1 MHGRPRHVRISV
13 EEFTN
18 APGVSLEAWGLL
30 LWIGRFRAE
39 RWPSNVVRVA
49 DLAACGANI
58 RRLRRLLAELWNAGL
73 VMLIDDDLDAQAY
86 LLADDDERAS
96 KLMEEID
103 QRCLSLEIG
112 QTWRIICEMLAEDS
126 PNLAAI
132 ERARQLNAERQR
144 RFRFRKKLRSTAQ
157 MKLGFRLD
165 DNARYVTPL
174 NVEVDPPKPPRGPAE
189 IAPPGGG
196 SDSVACGDGRQP
208 GTGFPTQN
216 RPEKSLEGGGSLYPP
231 SEIENAAP
239 RGNGEPSVMLNGA
252 GAVLDALLRN

>member
-1 MHGRPRHVRISV
+1 VRVSV

-49 DLAACGANI
+49 DLAASGASI
-58 RRLRRLLAELWNAGL
+58 RRLRRLLAELWDAGL
-73 VMLIDDDLDAQAY
+73 VTLIENDAEADAWLA
-86 LLADDDERAS
+86 LLGDDEAAL
-96 KLMEEID
+96 KLAEELDRRSIN
-103 QRCLSLEIG
+103 LEIG
-112 QTWRIICEMLAEDS
+112 KHWRIICEMLAEDS

-157 MKLGFRLD
+157 MNLGFRLD
-165 DNARYVTPL
+165 DNARYVTPSY
-174 NVEVDPPKPPRGPAE
+174 VEVDPPKPPRGPAE

-196 SDSVACGDGRQP
+196 SDSVAFGDGSQP
-208 GTGFPTQN
+208 APPTPGRN
-216 RPEKSLEGGGSLYPP
+216 RPEEKPGRGGSQYAPP
-231 SEIENAAP
+231 EAETPPP
-239 RGNGEPSVMLNGA
+239 RVNGEASVMLNGA